1 MAEVAPPSAE
11 KSHKKHKIKDA
22 DSTSKSER
30 TKKKRKLEGL
40 SEAPPAEEPSSQ
52 TVDKDVTMPSSKSKT
67 TKSSP
72 SQTLKSAEISSPYTL
87 TTASR
92 YLSISPAYSATPQI
106 GIQRDHLDPLVFK
119 YDSTLDGV
127 VLLHQN
133 LRFQSPAARILGESP
148 FAFVWCLVEF
158 MLWKPTVGMVLE
170 GYVNNVSPSHLGM
183 LYGNV
188 FSVSVTQA
196 GIPEG
201 WSFVAAKDDEASVV
215 EEVENEAHAGDGKKR
230 REKQKV
236 AGGADP
242 IEGLTKAMGRWID
255 LEGNEVEGLQKFVV
269 TAVKADGGMLSLEGS
284 FKDEDLPEIIEDRP
298 GKTVAATE
306 APEKQVTQLHG
317 KDSDDEESKRRR
329 KEKKEKKKRKRE
341 GNAE

>member
-1 MAEVAPPSAE
+1 MS
-11 KSHKKHKIKDA
+11 
-22 DSTSKSER
+22 
-30 TKKKRKLEGL
+30 
-40 SEAPPAEEPSSQ
+40 
-52 TVDKDVTMPSSKSKT
+52 SSKST
-67 TKSSP
+67 ANRSSR
-72 SQTLKSAEISSPYTL
+72 SLKSAGISSPYAL

-133 LRFQSPAARILGESP
+133 LRFQSPAAKILGESP

-158 MLWKPTVGMVLE
+158 MVWKPTVGMVLE

-196 GIPEG
+196 GIPKD
-201 WSFVAAKDDEASVV
+201 WKFVVAKEDDASVTGEVEDEAYTS
-215 EEVENEAHAGDGKKR
+215 DGRKR
-230 REKQKV
+230 REKQKPV
-236 AGGADP
+236 GGTDP
-242 IEGLTKAMGRWID
+242 IEGLTKAMGRWFD
-255 LEGNEVEGLQKFVV
+255 SEGNEVEGLRKFVV
-269 TAVKADGGMLSLEGS
+269 TAVKAEGSMLSLEGS
-284 FKDEDLPEIIEDRP
+284 FKDDDVPDITESEPEHAV
-298 GKTVAATE
+298 TAAGASE
-306 APEKQVTQLHG
+306 RQITQLHG

-341 GNAE
+341 GKAE

>member
-1 MAEVAPPSAE
+1 MAEVAPPSIG
-11 KSHKKHKIKDA
+11 KPHKKHKIKDA
-22 DSTSKSER
+22 DPTSKSER
-30 TKKKRKLEGL
+30 NNKKRKLGDL
-40 SEAPPAEEPSSQ
+40 SGVSSAGQQPPQIENTDSTMLSSIP
-52 TVDKDVTMPSSKSKT
+52 TANHYSRS
-67 TKSSP
+67 
-72 SQTLKSAEISSPYTL
+72 LKSAEISSPYTL

-133 LRFQSPAARILGESP
+133 LRFQSPTAKILGESP

-196 GIPEG
+196 GIPED
-201 WSFVAAKDDEASVV
+201 WKFVAAKEDDASVAG
-215 EEVENEAHAGDGKKR
+215 EAEDESYPIDGGKR
-230 REKQKV
+230 RERQRQV
-236 AGGADP
+236 GGADP
-242 IEGLTKAMGRWID
+242 IEGLTRAMGRWFD
-255 LEGNEVEGLQKFVV
+255 SEGCEIEGLRKFVV
-269 TAVKADGGMLSLEGS
+269 TAVKAEGGMLSLEGS
-284 FKDEDLPEIIEDRP
+284 FKDEDILEVIESEPEP
-298 GKTVAATE
+298 LATT
-306 APEKQVTQLHG
+306 AGTSKRQITQLHG

-329 KEKKEKKKRKRE
+329 KDKKEKKKRKRE
-341 GNAE
+341 GKIE